1 MAGGFPASIR
11 PPVTGSAARWTP
23 AGNAIAARWTP
34 GGNRIRRPL
43 DARR

>member
-11 PPVTGSAARWTP
+11 PPVTGSAASWTP
-23 AGNAIAARWTP
+23 AGN
-34 GGNRIRRPL
+34 RIRRQL